1 MLAVYAWIVT
11 RRTIEPDAM
20 ISAAELPT
28 RVERRKREASL
39 TELLARANHLIGERL
54 YDGLKG
60 HGLSAP
66 EWRVLGA
73 LSEHDG
79 LKMAALAEMLL
90 FKQPTLTKI
99 IDRMERANLVQ
110 RQASVVDRRCMIA
123 RLTERG
129 RRVAVPLM
137 LRLRQHDAALHRTL
151 GAAASRDVKA
161 ALAELVERLADMPRE
176 SRTSHVT
183 RPVVA

>member
-1 MLAVYAWIVT
+1 ML
-11 RRTIEPDAM
+11 
-20 ISAAELPT
+20 SAAEVT
-28 RVERRKREASL
+28 SRIERRKREANL
-39 TELLARANHLIGERL
+39 TELLARANHLIGESL

-79 LKMAALAEMLL
+79 LKMAELAELLL

-99 IDRMERANLVQ
+99 IDRMERADLVQ
-110 RQASVVDRRCMIA
+110 RQASLIDRRCMIA
-123 RLTERG
+123 SLTERG
-129 RRVAVPLM
+129 RRVAVPLT
-137 LRLRQHDAALHRTL
+137 LRLRQHEAALQRAL
-151 GAAASRDVKA
+151 GAAASREIRA

-176 SRTSHVT
+176 SRASQVT
-183 RPVVA
+183 RSAAL

>member
-1 MLAVYAWIVT
+1 
-11 RRTIEPDAM
+11 M

-28 RVERRKREASL
+28 RIERRKREANL

-60 HGLSAP
+60 HGLSAA

-79 LKMAALAEMLL
+79 LKMAELAELLL

-99 IDRMERANLVQ
+99 IDRMERADLVQ
-110 RQASVVDRRCMIA
+110 RQASAIDRRCMIA

-137 LRLRQHDAALHRTL
+137 LRLRQHEAALQRTL
-151 GAAASRDVKA
+151 GAAANREARAV
-161 ALAELVERLADMPRE
+161 LAELVERLADMPRE
-176 SRTSHVT
+176 SRTPRVT

>member
-1 MLAVYAWIVT
+1 
-11 RRTIEPDAM
+11 
-20 ISAAELPT
+20 
-28 RVERRKREASL
+28 
-39 TELLARANHLIGERL
+39 
-54 YDGLKG
+54 
-60 HGLSAP
+60 
-66 EWRVLGA
+66 
-73 LSEHDG
+73 
-79 LKMAALAEMLL
+79 
-90 FKQPTLTKI
+90 
-99 IDRMERANLVQ
+99 MERANLVQ